1 MLTSSRLLVVA
12 AVDKVL
18 AAAVALEVIEHL
30 LAQVVAVQAQNQNS
44 VFR

>member
-1 MLTSSRLLVVA
+1 LWLLVGVA
-12 AVDKVL
+12 AVKVL
-18 AAAVALEVIEHL
+18 AAAAALEVIEHL